1 MSVLIYMKYLVVAL
15 LCAGLTSS
23 CTQHANYK
31 TEREEVMKF
40 HDILMEDNSTLV
52 NNGMKIDSLMK
63 NLPALKASFKELDT
77 AKEKEVMRNMVGRL
91 NKAEELM
98 NDWMHTFEPDI
109 TGKSNEQAVTY
120 FKAERIKIGKIDSL
134 YKQEIKSSTDYLL
147 KFKR

>member
-1 MSVLIYMKYLVVAL
+1 
-15 LCAGLTSS
+15 
-23 CTQHANYK
+23 
-31 TEREEVMKF
+31 MKF

-77 AKEKEVMRNMVGRL
+77 AKEKEVMRNIVGRL

>member
-1 MSVLIYMKYLVVAL
+1 MSVLIYMKYLVIAL

-23 CTQHANYK
+23 CTQQANYK

-52 NNGMKIDSLMK
+52 NNGMKIDSLMN
-63 NLPALKASFKELDT
+63 NLPALKATFKELDT
-77 AKEKEVMRNMVGRL
+77 VKEKEVMRAMVTRL

-134 YKQEIKSSTDYLL
+134 YKLEIKSSTDYLL

>member
-23 CTQHANYK
+23 CTQQANYK

-52 NNGMKIDSLMK
+52 NNGMKIDSLMN
-63 NLPALKASFKELDT
+63 NLPALKTTFKELDT
-77 AKEKEVMRNMVGRL
+77 VKEKEVMRAIVARL

-109 TGKSNEQAVTY
+109 TGKTNEQAVAY

-134 YKQEIKSSTDYLL
+134 YKLEIKSSTDYLL